1 MGSNGDD
8 ASERGFTI
16 VDKRGR
22 EEEPEPESEA
32 AASGRSERPDL
43 PRVDF
48 ASFLISLG
56 TSALYHL
63 GQVADPETGAP
74 AEPDLP
80 VARQTIDTLE
90 ILEEKTQ
97 GNLSEEEAQLLRNL
111 LTDLRMRFVAASGAP
126 GSGSV
131 SGS

>member
-1 MGSNGDD
+1 MGSNDD
-8 ASERGFTI
+8 ASGRGFTI

-22 EEEPEPESEA
+22 EEGDASAEPLAPAPEAPE
-32 AASGRSERPDL
+32 L
-43 PRVDF
+43 PKVDF

-63 GQVADPETGAP
+63 GQVADPQTGEP

-90 ILEEKTQ
+90 LLEEKTR
-97 GNLSEEEAQLLRNL
+97 GNLSQEESQLLRNL
-111 LTDLRMRFVAASGAP
+111 LTDLRMRFVTASGAS
-126 GSGSV
+126 GSGSA
-131 SGS
+131 SAS